1 MGDVDDRDEQNLA
14 ELDLSIDLERI
25 AGNLSKVIDLL
36 RLVAIELAVLA
47 AALVFILVHRLV
59 VGT

>member
-36 RLVAIELAVLA
+36 RLVAIELAVLS
-47 AALVFILVHRLV
+47 AALVFILVHRV
-59 VGT
+59 VGS

>member
-25 AGNLSKVIDLL
+25 AGNLSKVVDLL
-36 RLVAIELAVLA
+36 RLVAIELAVVA
-47 AALVFILVHRLV
+47 AALVFILVHRV
-59 VGT
+59 VGS